1 MNINYAIV
9 IVISFI
15 VYVFVLNETP
25 AAHCR
30 RSVRNTKG
38 RSPPEQRNCTKC
50 RTAGICNVFS

>member
-1 MNINYAIV
+1 MNINYAVV

-30 RSVRNTKG
+30 HSVRNTKG
-38 RSPPEQRNCTKC
+38 LAS
-50 RTAGICNVFS
+50 